1 MQNLLL
7 SLVLV
12 FGLAGCGK
20 NEPTNINIGGVGRSY
35 DFSQHKKFPNTL
47 YSNYKISD
55 NLGGAAAP
63 LLELNNGLV
72 VFAGKN
78 GIIACLAADKS
89 QWTYQLDSNAY
100 IYSGMVADASDNI
113 YFIDYYGKLS
123 KLSSEGKLAFTF
135 DTKQIT
141 NSIKVEG
148 NQSPLYNDLLIVQ
161 DGIIVSGSLVRSGF
175 IAKLDF
181 NGKLVWQY
189 VSTLGLSSTPTAD
202 SKGNIYCNGNS
213 WQDLGTDSLFTLASN
228 GSPKWSKAFEKQSLI
243 KNPVLNNDRIS
254 VAATLMLGENKVS
267 KIYSYKLDGTPI
279 FEKELSFVVRNLS
292 LSNENNLFI
301 VCYNA
306 GLGGSKSGIFS
317 LKPNGDKDWQIFID
331 YSIPTPCLIT
341 KDEIAVAGTNKS
353 AMGIFYIE
361 RANGKLRMVQDIG
374 KADELAYKPFVT
386 KAGNILLPSLESA
399 SYIKVD
405 FTLIDKIYNF

>member
-1 MQNLLL
+1 MRNLLL
-7 SLVLV
+7 TLVLV
-12 FGLAGCGK
+12 FGLIGCGN
-20 NEPTNINIGGVGRSY
+20 NEPRNINIGGAGRAY

-47 YSNYKISD
+47 YSNYKVTD
-55 NLGGAAAP
+55 NLGGAASA
-63 LLELNNGLV
+63 LLELNNGMII
-72 VFAGKN
+72 FAGKN
-78 GIIACLAADKS
+78 GSISAIATDKV

-113 YFIDYYGKLS
+113 YFIDYYGKLG
-123 KLSSEGKLAFTF
+123 KLTPEGKLAYYF

-148 NQSPLYNDLLIVQ
+148 NQSPLYNELLIVD

-175 IAKLDF
+175 LAKVDF
-181 NGKLVWQY
+181 NGKLLWQY
-189 VSTLGLSSTPTAD
+189 VSSLGLNFTPSSD

-213 WQDLGTDSLFTLASN
+213 WQDLGTDSLFSLASN
-228 GSPKWSKAFEKQSLI
+228 GTPRWSKAYEKQSLI

-254 VAATLMLGENKVS
+254 VAATFMLGETKVS
-267 KIYSYKLDGTPI
+267 KIYSYKLDCTPI

-292 LSNENNLFI
+292 ISNENNLFI

-306 GLGGSKSGIFS
+306 GLGGGKSGIFS

-341 KDEIAVAGTNKS
+341 KEEIAVAGTNKA

-386 KAGNILLPSLESA
+386 KAGNILMPSLESA

-405 FTLIDKIYNF
+405 YTLIDKIYNF